1 MKIYTGGTFDLFHR
15 GHLEFLK
22 SISQIGDVVVSLNS
36 DEFIAQ
42 YKGRP
47 PIMSFE
53 ERKAVLE
60 GCRFVS
66 EVIENEGG
74 ADSKVSILKSG
85 AKVVAIG
92 SDWARRDYYA
102 QMQFSQD
109 WLDTNG
115 IWLLYVPYTAGVSST
130 DVKQRVEAYLKESPA
145 T

>member
-1 MKIYTGGTFDLFHR
+1 MT
-15 GHLEFLK
+15 
-22 SISQIGDVVVSLNS
+22 
-36 DEFIAQ
+36 
-42 YKGRP
+42 
-47 PIMSFE
+47 FE

-92 SDWARRDYYA
+92 SDWARRDYYS

-109 WLDTNG
+109 WLDANG
-115 IWLLYVPYTAGVSST
+115 IWLRYVPYTEGVSST
-130 DVKQRVEAYLKESPA
+130 DVKKRMEAYLQENPKH
-145 T
+145 